1 MDLLCKMFFGLIFP
15 NILLDLIFHLGIN
28 VTAVILLLMNY
39 TDHNDIKEFSV
50 PSTLNAAA
58 LAFAIGGSLISL
70 VNIFGEGFTSKKQRL
85 ENDYFNLLRNLLT
98 SFTFVLTCML
108 NASEARDNTR
118 IVMWLMV
125 GQRMLDMCLD
135 VDTPWTLVCDNMK
148 SLGDDVVK
156 NSSMLNGGL
165 YLMKQI
171 LVILCFIGTLVF
183 QGIYAGVHNL
193 GKEETGDD
201 EIYQYMIF
209 ALVGLHLFLVLLSIL
224 IENVAAV
231 KKSAI
236 NCLAGDKNPDC
247 GDGHTVFG
255 LNSVPFVTKAVFT
268 ANLFFLSCLAGEH
281 IEDNQNVGWLIY
293 SAIAIAVADI
303 VARNII

>member
-1 MDLLCKMFFGLIFP
+1 
-15 NILLDLIFHLGIN
+15 
-28 VTAVILLLMNY
+28 MNY

-70 VNIFGEGFTSKKQRL
+70 VNIFGEGFSSKKQRL

-148 SLGDDVVK
+148 SLEEDVVK

-193 GKEETGDD
+193 GEEETGDD

-209 ALVGLHLFLVLLSIL
+209 GLVGLHLALVLLSIL
-224 IENVAAV
+224 IENVASV
-231 KKSAI
+231 KESFI
-236 NCLAGDKNPDC
+236 NCLTNDKPDC

-255 LNSVPFVTKAVFT
+255 LNSVPLVTKAVFT

>member
-70 VNIFGEGFTSKKQRL
+70 VNIFGEGFSSKKQRL

-148 SLGDDVVK
+148 SLEEDVVK

-193 GKEETGDD
+193 GEEETGDD

-209 ALVGLHLFLVLLSIL
+209 GLVGLHLALVLLSIL
-224 IENVAAV
+224 IENVASV
-231 KKSAI
+231 KESFI
-236 NCLAGDKNPDC
+236 NCLTNDKPDC

-255 LNSVPFVTKAVFT
+255 LNSVPLVTKAVFT